1 MQRQAVDS
9 AGTARA
15 GGTANTRRG
24 RRGGTDVSTL
34 QRARAEVWHVLAEE
48 TRQFK
53 ADVREMVGEVGA
65 LPPLFLALLL
75 LLAALHAAS
84 PETHLRVRQS
94 MRAACHFLV
103 HLRLSVSLWAD
114 GVYLLLPLYRLLA
127 RRRLAWL

>member
-75 LLAALHAAS
+75 LLASLHAAS
-84 PETHLRVRQS
+84 PETRQS
-94 MRAACHFLV
+94 VRAACHFLL
-103 HLRLSVSLWAD
+103 HLRLSLSLWAD
-114 GVYLLLPLYRLLA
+114 GLYLLLPLYRLLV
-127 RRRLAWL
+127 RLLFHGV